1 MAKKKNLLPENPF
14 IYQGYV
20 SPDYFCDRTEETE
33 ELMSN
38 LRNGRNTTL
47 ISPRRIGKTGLI
59 RNAFYR
65 LKETEKEAICI
76 YIDIFATKNQHDF
89 VQLLGTAIAQH
100 VMSYQQKAFNR
111 LLEFFGSWRPVISA
125 DPLTGMPTVSVSI
138 EPSQSVITLKSIFDF
153 LGQSH
158 QKVYIAIDEFQQI
171 MFYPDQGLEA
181 QLRSYIQFTPN
192 VRFVFSGSKQHLMAQ
207 MFQSPDRPFYQS
219 TASMGLAPLHEEIYY
234 DFARRF
240 FEARHGGSLS
250 QEVFS
255 SVYQQFG
262 GITQNMQQVLNRL
275 YETEKKV
282 DSLQQSAEAIHHIVN
297 RNSMQ
302 YETLIGFL
310 TDNQL
315 SLLKAIAKQDVVTS
329 PQANDFIKQYDL
341 PSASSVKTALTLLL
355 DKDLVCRDAACYRV
369 YDRFLNLWLKRLV

>member
-1 MAKKKNLLPENPF
+1 MAKKNDLKPENPF

-20 SPDYFCDRTEETE
+20 SPTYFCDRTEETE
-33 ELMSN
+33 ELIAN

-59 RNAFYR
+59 LNAFYR
-65 LKETEKEAICI
+65 IREADKDAICI

-89 VQLLGTAIAQH
+89 VQQLGTAIAQH
-100 VMSYQQKAFNR
+100 MLSNQQKAFKR
-111 LLEFFGSWRPVISA
+111 LLEFFGSWRPVFSA

-138 EPSQSVITLKSIFDF
+138 ESSQSVMTLKSIFDF
-153 LGQSH
+153 LNQSS

-171 MFYPDQGLEA
+171 TSYPEQGLEA
-181 QLRSYIQFTPN
+181 QLRSYIQFAPN
-192 VRFVFSGSKQHLMAQ
+192 VHFIFSGSKQHLMAQ

-219 TASMGLAPLHEEIYY
+219 TASMGLIPLHEEIYC
-234 DFARRF
+234 DFACRF
-240 FEARHGGSLS
+240 FEAKRGSIS
-250 QEVFS
+250 REVFS
-255 SVYQQFG
+255 TIYQRFY
-262 GITQNMQQVLNRL
+262 GITQNIQQILNRL
-275 YETEKKV
+275 YEVQRHV
-282 DSLQQSAEAIHHIVN
+282 DSEQQVNDAIRHIVN

-315 SLLKAIAKQDVVTS
+315 SLLKAIAKRDHVES

-341 PSASSVKTALTLLL
+341 PSASSVKTALTMLL
-355 DKDLVCRDAACYRV
+355 DKDIVYRDTKGYWV
-369 YDRFLNLWLKRLV
+369 YDRFFDLWLKQLV

>member
-1 MAKKKNLLPENPF
+1 MAKKNDLKPENPF

-20 SPDYFCDRTEETE
+20 SPEYFCNRTEETE
-33 ELMSN
+33 ELIAN

-59 RNAFYR
+59 LNAFYR
-65 LKETEKEAICI
+65 IREADKDAICI

-89 VQLLGTAIAQH
+89 VQQFGTAIAQH
-100 VMSYQQKAFNR
+100 VMSNQQKAFKR
-111 LLEFFGSWRPVISA
+111 LLEFFGSWRPVFSA

-138 EPSQSVITLKSIFDF
+138 EPSQSVMTLKSIFDF
-153 LGQSH
+153 LNQSR

-171 MFYPDQGLEA
+171 TSYPEQGLEA
-181 QLRSYIQFTPN
+181 QLRSYIQFAPN
-192 VRFVFSGSKQHLMAQ
+192 VHFIFSGSKQHLMAQ

-219 TASMGLAPLHEEIYY
+219 TASMGLAPLHEEIYC
-234 DFARRF
+234 DFACQF
-240 FEARHGGSLS
+240 FEAKRGSIS
-250 QEVFS
+250 REVFS
-255 SVYQQFG
+255 AIYQRFS
-262 GITQNMQQVLNRL
+262 GITQNIQQILNRL
-275 YETEKKV
+275 YEVERHV
-282 DSLQQSAEAIHHIVN
+282 DNERQVNEAIRHIVN

-315 SLLKAIAKQDVVTS
+315 SLLKAIAKRDCVES

-341 PSASSVKTALTLLL
+341 PSASSVKTALTTLL
-355 DKDLVCRDAACYRV
+355 DKDIVYRDAKGYWV
-369 YDRFLNLWLKRLV
+369 YDRFFDLWLKQLV

>member
-1 MAKKKNLLPENPF
+1 MAKKNDLKPENPF

-20 SPDYFCDRTEETE
+20 SPEYFCDRTEETE
-33 ELMSN
+33 ELIAN

-59 RNAFYR
+59 LNAFYR
-65 LKETEKEAICI
+65 IREADKDAICI

-89 VQLLGTAIAQH
+89 VQQFGTAIAQH
-100 VMSYQQKAFNR
+100 VMSNQQKAFKR
-111 LLEFFGSWRPVISA
+111 LLEFFGSWRPVFSA

-138 EPSQSVITLKSIFDF
+138 EPSQSVMTLKSIFDF
-153 LGQSH
+153 LNQSR

-171 MFYPDQGLEA
+171 TSYPEQGLEA
-181 QLRSYIQFTPN
+181 QLRSYIQFAPN
-192 VRFVFSGSKQHLMAQ
+192 VHFIFSGSKQHLMAQ

-219 TASMGLAPLHEEIYY
+219 TASMGLAPLHEEIYC
-234 DFARRF
+234 DFACQF
-240 FEARHGGSLS
+240 FEAKRGSIS
-250 QEVFS
+250 REVFS
-255 SVYQQFG
+255 AIYQRFS
-262 GITQNMQQVLNRL
+262 GITQNIQQILNRL
-275 YETEKKV
+275 YEVERHV
-282 DSLQQSAEAIHHIVN
+282 DNERQVNEAIRHIVN

-315 SLLKAIAKQDVVTS
+315 SLLKAIAKRDCVES

-341 PSASSVKTALTLLL
+341 PSASSVKTALTTLQ
-355 DKDLVCRDAACYRV
+355 DKDIVYRDAKGYWV
-369 YDRFLNLWLKRLV
+369 YDRFFDLWLKQLV